1 MTKLFVR
8 LTILMVLLLS
18 GALLFAEGSTEE
30 EAPDAVGLSGVDP
43 SGQTI
48 TYWHQHSRER
58 EEGLAAMVERF
69 NATNEWGI
77 TVNAEHAGSYNDI
90 YNKMVTAI
98 AGNQLPDLV
107 VAYQNQSAAYEY
119 AEALTDLTDYVS
131 HPTWGV
137 DDPSDFFEGFFNQDI
152 SSQFDGRRLGFPPNR
167 SIELLYY
174 NLSWLQRLGY
184 DGPPETWAEFAEMC
198 EAATDPEAGTYGYA
212 ISTDAS
218 RFFTMVISRGGE
230 IAKADGSGYQFE
242 SSEAKAAMN
251 FMVDLYEKGY
261 AHKIAES
268 YGDQTDFGNQKV
280 LFTIGSTSGLPYYQ
294 MAVDAGEA
302 GSFEWNVAP
311 PPSTGTPAV
320 DVYGASLSVPAT
332 TPERQLAAWLF
343 IRWFTEPAQQAEWV
357 GISNYFPVRHSV
369 AGNLGD
375 YLAENPRYADAFN
388 ILQTA
393 VSKAEPPWLG
403 YSEVRDMVNATY
415 NAIIDGEDVDEA
427 LADLNDEANE
437 IHAISVP

>member
-1 MTKLFVR
+1 MSKLFVR
-8 LTILMVLLLS
+8 LTVLMVLLLS

-30 EAPDAVGLSGVDP
+30 AAPDAGGLSGVDP
-43 SGQTI
+43 SGQTVM
-48 TYWHQHSRER
+48 YWHQHSRER

-77 TVNAEHAGSYNDI
+77 TVNAEYAGSYNDI

-137 DDPSDFFEGFFNQDI
+137 DDPSDFFEGFFNQDV
-152 SSQFDGRRLGFPPNR
+152 STQFDGRRLGFPPNR

-174 NLSWLQRLGY
+174 NLTWLQKLGY
-184 DGPPETWAEFAEMC
+184 DGPPETWEEFAAMC
-198 EAATDPEAGTYGYA
+198 EAATDADAGTYGYA

-218 RFFTMVISRGGE
+218 RFFAMVISRGGE

-242 SSEAKAAMN
+242 SAEAKAAMN

-280 LFTIGSTSGLPYYQ
+280 LFTIGSSSGLPYYG
-294 MAVDAGEA
+294 MAVEAGEA
-302 GSFEWNVAP
+302 GAFEWSVAP
-311 PPSTGTPAV
+311 PPNTGTPAV
-320 DVYGASLSVPAT
+320 NVYGASLSVPAT

-343 IRWFTEPAQQAEWV
+343 VRWLTEPAQQAEWV
-357 GISNYFPVRHSV
+357 GISNYFPVRYSV

-375 YLAENPRYADAFN
+375 YLAANPRYADAFN

-393 VSKAEPPWLG
+393 VTKAEPPWLG

-427 LADLNDEANE
+427 LADLNEEANE